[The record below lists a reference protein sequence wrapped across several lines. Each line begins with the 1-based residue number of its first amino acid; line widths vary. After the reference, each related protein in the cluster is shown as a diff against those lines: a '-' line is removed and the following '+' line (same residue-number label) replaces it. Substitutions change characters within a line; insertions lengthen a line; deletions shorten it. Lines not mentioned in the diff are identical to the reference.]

1 MPRDGAHQMGG
12 TYCVQTHCNDLLP
25 TQADR
30 FELVCC
36 NRAIDVLLLESSRHL
51 CRCALQQFVRV
62 VECTVAAVA
71 SIRLVNS
78 GPGFF
83 LNADNEVPLVFGSGL
98 DAITRRDELLV

>member
-1 MPRDGAHQMGG
+1 MGG

-30 FELVCC
+30 FELVGC
-36 NRAIDVLLLESSRHL
+36 NRAIDILLLESSRHL